1 MRKRRQTTGPWAR
14 FRKNPGAIAG
24 LALVVALAAMALL
37 SPVLASDRPILLRD
51 ARGWHAPALS
61 AYPIFGPLF
70 RYPEAA
76 AGPVWRLDAPIPFSP
91 YGVDLSSTLEAP
103 GRRHWLGT
111 DDLGRDLASRMVH
124 AAPASL
130 AIGLTASAMALLL
143 GCLIGGAAGYGGR
156 IWDVALSRLI
166 EIVLCFPTIFLVLAL
181 VALFPPSIGAI
192 IAAIA
197 LTSWPNEAR
206 YARAEVLRI
215 KGLDYARAARAAGA
229 GPWRILFRHLLPNA
243 LSPVLV
249 SATFGVASAI
259 LYEAALS
266 FLGVGI
272 QPPKPS
278 WGGILAL
285 AESSMSVAWWLIVFP
300 GLAIFLTVTAYN
312 LVGEGLQD
320 AANPRAGA
328 SF

>member
-1 MRKRRQTTGPWAR
+1 MWKRNASGGVWRR
-14 FRKNPGAIAG
+14 FGRNPGALAG
-24 LALVVALAAMALL
+24 LLLVVGLAAAAAL
-37 SPVLASDRPILLRD
+37 SPMLASDQPILLRD
-51 ARGWHAPALS
+51 ARGWHAPALV
-61 AYPIFGPLF
+61 AYPFVGHFF
-70 RYPEAA
+70 RYSQPLKERFRVEP
-76 AGPVWRLDAPIPFSP
+76 PVPYSP
-91 YGVDLSSTLEAP
+91 YGIDLSSTLEP
-103 GRRHWLGT
+103 PSGRHWLGT
-111 DDLGRDLASRMVH
+111 DDLGRDLASRMIH

-130 AIGLTASAMALLL
+130 TIGLTASGVALLL
-143 GCLIGGAAGYGGR
+143 GCLIGGIAGYGGGV
-156 IWDVALSRLI
+156 WDAGLSRLI

-181 VALFPPSIGAI
+181 VALFPPSIAAI
-192 IAAIA
+192 VAAIA

-206 YARAEVLRI
+206 YARAEILRV
-215 KGLDYARAARAAGA
+215 KGLDYARAARVAGA
-229 GPWRILFRHLLPNA
+229 GPWRILYRHLLPNA
-243 LSPVLV
+243 LTPVLV

-272 QPPKPS
+272 QPPNPS

-320 AANPRAGA
+320 AINPRVGSAP
-328 SF
+328 